1 MDNKIKKNRL
11 QDFFT
16 YHWITLICV
25 ILAVVFIWEV
35 LYTMFSV
42 RLTVGQRF
50 KYYYDQNIYYANED
64 GFDRIISSNDTFSYD
79 VIVSDYEFLSSDYNV
94 LSARL
99 SIFEGD
105 AIFTDS
111 YTDKDGKGRSRA
123 KDVIDGESVISFEK
137 LLDDGINYL
146 ESFIKP
152 DLYGLEDAERLI
164 KVLDY
169 QNFSENFDE
178 SKIYENFIK
187 RYEKDNRFRTS
198 ESLNQGV
205 SDEIKRIK
213 NLVKEIGD
221 FKFLLENAPSELF
234 LRYTRFEQAYS
245 LSEDR
250 YIETFKNK
258 YDLEVSKGRVNL
270 VYGLKLDAL
279 SAGENKKNVK
289 DYFRIEGFSSAEH
302 VVLLA
307 FDFTEQQPD
316 LQFETISFINT
327 VVRTFSTL
335 LDAR

>member
-25 ILAVVFIWEV
+25 ILAVVFVWEI

-42 RLTVGQRF
+42 QLTVGQRF
-50 KYYYDQNIYYANED
+50 KYYYDQNIYFTNED
-64 GFDRIISSNDTFSYD
+64 GFDRIISSSDTFSYD
-79 VIVSDYEFLSSDYNV
+79 VIVSDYEFLRSDYNV

-105 AIFTDS
+105 AIFTDN
-111 YTDKDGKGRSRA
+111 YMGKDGKGRSRA

-137 LLDDGINYL
+137 LLDDAIHYL

-152 DLYGLEDAERLI
+152 ELYGLSDAERLI

-169 QNFSENFDE
+169 QNFSENYDE

-198 ESLNQGV
+198 ESLNQGI
-205 SDEIKRIK
+205 SDETLRIK

-234 LRYTRFEQAYS
+234 LRYTKYEQACVFAESKVLEVYK
-245 LSEDR
+245 
-250 YIETFKNK
+250 KN
-258 YDLEVSKGRVNL
+258 YDLEVSNGRENL
-270 VYGLKLDAL
+270 AYGLKLDAL
-279 SAGENKKNVK
+279 SGGENKKNVK

-327 VVRTFSTL
+327 IVRTFSTL
-335 LDAR
+335 LSR